1 MTDAVIISTAR
12 TPIGRGR
19 KGALI
24 GLDALQLGQIAVEAA
39 IARSGIP
46 AADIDD
52 LVVAES
58 LQGGGVIARNVA
70 VRLGHVH
77 IPGVAD
83 NRHCA
88 AGLSAIQIASAGI
101 LAGMDHVVVAG
112 GTESMTNMV
121 MGLKRAPFATDAV
134 PWVPESHP
142 ATPDAPPYDMSI
154 TVGHNTARE
163 VGITRRDLD
172 EWAVYTQK
180 QAIESIDNGYFVD
193 QIVSV
198 QAPQADGST
207 VTFSVDEYPRR
218 GTTLETL
225 AALKPLHSEIEGFA
239 ITAGNAAGINDGAA
253 AVALTSSDYA
263 AAHGLRAL
271 ARIVSWASAGV
282 EPARTGMA
290 PTLAIPKALKRAAMS
305 IGDIDLFEV
314 NEAFNSV
321 PIAAHRV
328 LGIDPGI
335 MNVNGSGC
343 SLGHPIA
350 ATGVRM
356 VITMID
362 ELRRRGLTTG
372 CVSMCAGG
380 GMGSALVVEV
390 L

>member
-1 MTDAVIISTAR
+1 MTDAVIVSTAR

-19 KGALI
+19 KGTLI
-24 GLDALQLGQIAVEAA
+24 GLDALQLATIAVEAA

-46 AADIDD
+46 AAEIDD

-70 VRLGHVH
+70 VRLGLTQV
-77 IPGVAD
+77 PGMAD

-88 AGLSAIQIASAGI
+88 AGLSAVQIASAAI
-101 LAGMDHVVVAG
+101 IAGMDDVVIAG

-121 MGLKRAPFATDAV
+121 MALKRAPFATDAV
-134 PWVPESHP
+134 PWIPESHP

-172 EWAVYTQK
+172 EWAVYTQNR
-180 QAIESIDNGYFVD
+180 AVESIDNGYFVD
-193 QIVSV
+193 QIMSV
-198 QAPQADGST
+198 EAPRADGST

-218 GTTLETL
+218 DTTLEAL
-225 AALKPLHSEIEGFA
+225 AALKPLHPEIEGFA

-271 ARIVSWASAGV
+271 ARIVSWASVGV

-290 PTLAIPKALKRAAMS
+290 PTLAIPKALKRAGMS
-305 IGDIDLFEV
+305 VGDIDLFEV

-321 PIAAHRV
+321 PIAAHRT

-356 VITMID
+356 VITMIH
-362 ELRRRGLTTG
+362 ELRRRGLATG

-380 GMGSALVVEV
+380 GMGSALVVEI